1 MAARQQQIGASGDR
15 GILFRLFREHPRAL
29 QMSWW
34 SHGVGAARIGA
45 QLLGSGA
52 ACFIHAIVP
61 GWFTQTAG
69 RTVERLHL
77 HMAQRKAGAANPGD
91 WPDYEI

>member
-1 MAARQQQIGASGDR
+1 MH
-15 GILFRLFREHPRAL
+15 RLFREHPQAL
-29 QMSWW
+29 GMSWW
-34 SHGVGAARIGA
+34 SHAVGAVRIGTDMTRA
-45 QLLGSGA
+45 GA

-69 RTVERLHL
+69 RTVERLHS
-77 HMAQRKAGAANPGD
+77 HMIARKAGAANPGE